1 MTFFLKIS
9 EYLWKCCISHI
20 VAATS
25 YQYPGV
31 CHHNCW
37 FFSNQLST
45 PNLEEYVPLSLNSK
59 ELFQNSCVT
68 GWTFLSQ
75 LMPYVLTSFAWCMT
89 WGAPFALIQVG
100 LGRWS
105 VSLVLAVVVAWWGVY
120 QRLTVH
126 SYSYIDPI
134 LILSQSYNHC
144 IYSLVENSFS
154 T

>member
-1 MTFFLKIS
+1 MFALQSSDFL
-9 EYLWKCCISHI
+9 YHQ
-20 VAATS
+20 V
-25 YQYPGV
+25 YHQVYPYFPN
-31 CHHNCW
+31 H
-37 FFSNQLST
+37 LST
-45 PNLEEYVPLSLNSK
+45 PILEEYVPLSLNSK